1 MPEGISVLVAL
12 GCDAKAGGLS
22 DEYGEIAPRVRR
34 RRHEPSLRRDS
45 TLRRNGARLARA
57 ALT

>member
-12 GCDAKAGGLS
+12 GCDPKASGLS

-34 RRHEPSLRRDS
+34 RRHEPTKSQDLLGQEERP
-45 TLRRNGARLARA
+45 A
-57 ALT
+57 AAIAPT